1 MDGGEGASAEGQEPG
16 LGVGM
21 TPMGESEAG
30 VVWVRSGMRGS
41 AAGDRVWRAGRRRG
55 LRRLADVNIERT
67 RFSDV
72 DGGAEQSNQKKA
84 RVTLVDGGEEGSEW
98 SDGSRVGAVGTTGGS
113 EHGSAGSSVLAAETM
128 EGTIEAAHK
137 GRGRYAV
144 GSRWHE
150 AVLIEML
157 RALGSPSLEWR
168 YGDG

>member
-1 MDGGEGASAEGQEPG
+1 MDGG
-16 LGVGM
+16 
-21 TPMGESEAG
+21 
-30 VVWVRSGMRGS
+30 
-41 AAGDRVWRAGRRRG
+41 D
-55 LRRLADVNIERT
+55 
-67 RFSDV
+67 
-72 DGGAEQSNQKKA
+72 
-84 RVTLVDGGEEGSEW
+84 EGSEW

-150 AVLIEML
+150 AMLIEML

>member
-1 MDGGEGASAEGQEPG
+1 MDQPQRPRVPAHKQRALNLRYRYEG
-16 LGVGM
+16 
-21 TPMGESEAG
+21 
-30 VVWVRSGMRGS
+30 
-41 AAGDRVWRAGRRRG
+41 D
-55 LRRLADVNIERT
+55 
-67 RFSDV
+67 
-72 DGGAEQSNQKKA
+72 
-84 RVTLVDGGEEGSEW
+84 EGSEW

-150 AVLIEML
+150 AMLIEML

>member
-1 MDGGEGASAEGQEPG
+1 M
-16 LGVGM
+16 
-21 TPMGESEAG
+21 
-30 VVWVRSGMRGS
+30 
-41 AAGDRVWRAGRRRG
+41 
-55 LRRLADVNIERT
+55 
-67 RFSDV
+67 
-72 DGGAEQSNQKKA
+72 EQSNQKKA
-84 RVTLVDGGEEGSEW
+84 RVTLVDGGDEGSEW

-150 AVLIEML
+150 AMLIEML

>member
-1 MDGGEGASAEGQEPG
+1 
-16 LGVGM
+16 M

-41 AAGDRVWRAGRRRG
+41 AEGDRVWRAGRRRG
-55 LRRLADVNIERT
+55 WRRLVDVNIERT
-67 RFSDV
+67 RFGDV

-84 RVTLVDGGEEGSEW
+84 RVTLVDGGDEGSEW

-150 AVLIEML
+150 AMLIEML